1 VERRALNTAT
11 RANEESTSS
20 MDPLMEAA
28 SGTRGA
34 APVAL
39 PNSHASVV
47 IIEPPGRG
55 YSLGL
60 AEAWRYRELMWL
72 MLGRQVSSRYRQ
84 MLLGAVWALLEPLAT
99 LLMLSIVFGFLL
111 RVDSNG
117 YPYAVFAFAGL
128 VPWWLFSR
136 ATLAVA
142 GCLQDNMGLI
152 SKVYFPRLI
161 LAVAAAGR
169 EMADS
174 LVALLALLLVSA
186 GFGYLPG
193 PQVLLAPVV
202 LLAVVLLAAGVG
214 LWVAAVMVRFRDIRP
229 LLGVV
234 LQAGMYATPIL
245 YSASLVPEVVQFVYR
260 LNPMLWAVEAFRWLL
275 LGQVVP
281 VGLELGLSVGLSLLL
296 LLSGLQVFAWMER
309 TTVDVQ

>member
-1 VERRALNTAT
+1 L
-11 RANEESTSS
+11 NEETMANMNGSIGASAGEVAG
-20 MDPLMEAA
+20 DPADRPNA
-28 SGTRGA
+28 HGA
-34 APVAL
+34 
-39 PNSHASVV
+39 VV
-47 IIEPPGRG
+47 VIEPPRRG
-55 YSLGL
+55 FSLGL
-60 AEAWRYRELMWL
+60 REAWRYRELMWL

-99 LLMLSIVFGFLL
+99 LLMLSVVFGFLL

-174 LVALLALLLVSA
+174 LVALLALLLVSV

-193 PQVLLAPVV
+193 PQLLLAPLV
-202 LLAVVLLAAGVG
+202 LLAVVMLALGVG

-245 YSASLVPEVVQFVYR
+245 YSASLVPPVAQFLYR

-275 LGQVVP
+275 LGQAVP
-281 VGLELGLSVGLSLLL
+281 VGIELYLATAFSLLL